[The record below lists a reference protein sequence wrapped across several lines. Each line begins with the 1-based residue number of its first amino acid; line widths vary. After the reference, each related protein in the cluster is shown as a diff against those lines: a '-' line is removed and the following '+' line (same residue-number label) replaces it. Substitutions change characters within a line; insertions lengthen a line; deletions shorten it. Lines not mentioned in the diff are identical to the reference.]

1 MIPFQNKDER
11 LKLIVFILLA
21 FLLQGILLTYTY
33 KFSLKEINTKIL
45 NQNYEM
51 LGYINSKDSLLAD
64 DIVPIITGKSEANA
78 ELKKYGKEVLSNYSY
93 DDEVTYN
100 KNPLI
105 KDNDRIYV
113 FYFCIIVLIVLVI
126 VIFGVIFLLNPLY
139 KEVNHLTFRAENIVE
154 NKKINTL
161 SKQIY
166 SGSLDK
172 FIIKFNM
179 MEERIDNSINL
190 LQEEKVNLKN
200 IISDISHQLKTPLM
214 ALTMYN
220 DILEDH
226 RNMEVEEVDNF
237 ISLSNEQLK
246 RMDWLVKTLLKY
258 ARLEGNVV
266 EYNKEN
272 YPANSTIEEV
282 VASLKVKARE
292 KNQVLAF
299 SNNKDI
305 NLYHDRKWISEAL
318 SNIIKNAIEHTGT
331 GGEIVIGLEETPMTV
346 RIWIKDN
353 GEGIPK
359 EEIKKIFNRF
369 YKGQNSI
376 NPTSIGIGLC
386 LSKSIIKSHH
396 GDITVESKEN
406 EGSIFYITFLKS

>member
-64 DIVPIITGKSEANA
+64 DIVPIITGKSEANV

-272 YPANSTIEEV
+272 YPVNSTIEEV

>member
-272 YPANSTIEEV
+272 YPVNSTIEEV

>member
-21 FLLQGILLTYTY
+21 FLLQGILVTYTY
-33 KFSLKEINTKIL
+33 KISLKEINTKIL

-64 DIVPIITGKSEANA
+64 DIVPIITGKSEENA

-93 DDEVTYN
+93 DDEVTYD

-105 KDNDRIYV
+105 KDNERIYV
-113 FYFCIIVLIVLVI
+113 FYLCMILLIIFVI
-126 VIFGVIFLLNPLY
+126 VIFGVIVFLNPLY
-139 KEVNHLTFRAENIVE
+139 EEVNHLTFRAENIVE

-161 SKQIY
+161 NKQTY

-226 RNMEVEEVDNF
+226 RNMEVNEVDNF

-272 YPANSTIEEV
+272 YPVNSTIEEV
-282 VASLKVKARE
+282 VASLKIKARE
-292 KNQVLAF
+292 KSQVVSFL
-299 SNNKDI
+299 NNKDI

-331 GGEIVIGLEETPMTV
+331 GGEIVIGLEETPMIV